1 MLFDAVF
8 KSTRNRTRRR
18 RASTTR
24 STTPRRS
31 RKPRRS
37 QSRKFSSNPQTKRG
51 VPVKAGAPPFLCAQL
66 SVLSCGEEGKSFIRL
81 QLLLGRKNGV
91 RNAPGPKCQGFARS
105 VPPTQVSPHP
115 WFFVSVASK
124 GLRVSVSGLESTLT
138 DISISVDS
146 KGGYIALKLC
156 KTRVTRRRQE
166 QREH

>member
-37 QSRKFSSNPQTKRG
+37 QSRKFSSNPKTKRG

-66 SVLSCGEEGKSFIRL
+66 SVLSFGEEGKSFIRL
-81 QLLLGRKNGV
+81 HLLPVRKNSV
-91 RNAPGPKCQGFARS
+91 RNAPGLKCQGSARS
-105 VPPTQVSPHP
+105 VPPDQGCPP
-115 WFFVSVASK
+115 PQIF
-124 GLRVSVSGLESTLT
+124 
-138 DISISVDS
+138 
-146 KGGYIALKLC
+146 C
-156 KTRVTRRRQE
+156 KCCI
-166 QREH
+166 